1 MVTVT
6 FKLSDIGAVEL
17 ELTMP
22 QRLDI
27 VLQQCAE
34 IADVELGGFIA
45 IRNGRVITAETL
57 VEENDNIVIFPA
69 LSGG

>member
-17 ELTMP
+17 ELTTP

-27 VLQQCAE
+27 VLRQCAE
-34 IADVELGGFIA
+34 IADVEPGGFIA
-45 IRNGRVITAETL
+45 VRNGRVITAETL
-57 VEENDNIVIFPA
+57 VEENDNIEIFPA